1 MQGRNPHEEGRA
13 ATPLELLYDL
23 TLVVAF
29 AVAGSEAAHLVSEG
43 LLVQATLAFSFA
55 FFGAVWA
62 WINYGWFSSA
72 FDTDDWY
79 VRVCVLVQM
88 VGVIVMALGMP
99 QFFAGIAEGWH
110 FHNQVMVLGYI
121 LMRLGLVPLWLR
133 GPIWSPC

>member
-55 FFGAVWA
+55 FFGDVWA
-62 WINYGWFSSA
+62 WIN
-72 FDTDDWY
+72 
-79 VRVCVLVQM
+79 
-88 VGVIVMALGMP
+88 
-99 QFFAGIAEGWH
+99 
-110 FHNQVMVLGYI
+110 
-121 LMRLGLVPLWLR
+121 
-133 GPIWSPC
+133 